1 MLRRV
6 LLSAAFAAGLASSA
20 SAATQHFHALL
31 TGKMEVP
38 PTTGKGTGTFAA
50 SLDTTTKVLS
60 YTLTFDGLT
69 GPATA
74 AHIHGPAAK
83 GANAGV
89 VVPLGGGA
97 PTSPLSG
104 TATLTAE
111 QIKDLQTGKDYV
123 NVHTDANKGGEIR
136 GQVVHGGL
144 PKPKPHTAAKP
155 APAPAKTTS

>member
-6 LLSAAFAAGLASSA
+6 LLAAAFAAGLAFSA
-20 SAATQHFHALL
+20 SAATQHFHAML
-31 TGKMEVP
+31 TAKAEVP

-50 SLDTTTKVLS
+50 ALDTTTKVLT

-89 VVPLGGGA
+89 VVPLGSGA

-104 TATLTAE
+104 TTTLTAA
-111 QIKDLQTGKDYV
+111 QVKDLESGKDYV

-136 GQVVHGGL
+136 GQVVHGVL

-155 APAPAKTTS
+155 TAGTPKSAS